1 MIESIT
7 KIIKILNKKEKYL
20 FYFLSLLSV
29 LVMFLEVVGLSMII
43 PIISLVMSDEIIN
56 RFPEYFKMI
65 SQFTGS
71 NNNKILQFF
80 VIIFVLFILFKNLI
94 IFLFF
99 YLQNLYVE
107 KIQKKISHKLLST
120 YLHMPYYKLFK
131 SDSGTLINNINVI
144 CPHIGSF
151 ILHFL
156 NLITEIFVISG
167 LVLFFLITQTQNTII
182 LITIFTVLSG
192 LYYIIFQNKLKN
204 WGKKRFA
211 NSSLANEIL
220 FQALTAK
227 KDLRVS
233 DSQDFFLKKYKE
245 YNFIAISQ
253 IYLIRLFTST
263 PKLFLELLGVFL
275 LSIILFLYSLEN
287 VTNEKLIVNLSIYVI
302 GLAKILPSLTRIIN
316 NLSFIKISKTAI
328 NKVEKDLISLGET
341 FKANKDKSLK
351 IKFNKNII
359 FKNLDYFYPGT
370 KKKIYKNLN
379 FEIKKGEKIIISGE
393 SGSGKS
399 TLLDLI
405 LGLIEPSNGLILV
418 DNLNIN
424 QNFKSWRKK
433 IGYVPQEVFLL
444 KDTIKKNVVV
454 GSNYNKINIK
464 KIRDALKKASLGEY
478 LNNSKKKGIEENVGE
493 NGINLSGGQKQRIAI
508 ARALFK
514 SPEILIFDEAT
525 SGLDE
530 ETEIKIIKDILELNK
545 KMTIIFVTHRIY
557 LSKYFDKKYKL
568 HNGKL
573 KLLKNN

>member
-182 LITIFTVLSG
+182 LIIIFTVLSG

-370 KKKIYKNLN
+370 KKK
-379 FEIKKGEKIIISGE
+379 F
-393 SGSGKS
+393 
-399 TLLDLI
+399 
-405 LGLIEPSNGLILV
+405 
-418 DNLNIN
+418 
-424 QNFKSWRKK
+424 
-433 IGYVPQEVFLL
+433 
-444 KDTIKKNVVV
+444 
-454 GSNYNKINIK
+454 
-464 KIRDALKKASLGEY
+464 
-478 LNNSKKKGIEENVGE
+478 
-493 NGINLSGGQKQRIAI
+493 
-508 ARALFK
+508 
-514 SPEILIFDEAT
+514 
-525 SGLDE
+525 
-530 ETEIKIIKDILELNK
+530 IKI
-545 KMTIIFVTHRIY
+545 
-557 LSKYFDKKYKL
+557 
-568 HNGKL
+568 
-573 KLLKNN
+573 